1 MHCLRAHLS
10 MNGNNTNNN
19 NNDLMRFRS
28 AGPRGCAASRHS
40 LSWIIQI
47 IMVNHDLPLLP
58 LLMLMLRVV
67 WIPMLMRIVKL
78 THADDGADAFFSF
91 VM

>member
-1 MHCLRAHLS
+1 
-10 MNGNNTNNN
+10 
-19 NNDLMRFRS
+19 
-28 AGPRGCAASRHS
+28 
-40 LSWIIQI
+40 
-47 IMVNHDLPLLP
+47 MVNHDLPLLP
-58 LLMLMLRVV
+58 LLMLMLRMV